1 MWPLLIKIMATLVLL
16 GSAHSAWAGPI
27 PSCRLDHQ
35 GAQGAAQ
42 ITRLAIQGYERLGH
56 KLPFRQVV
64 ANPKNQASSPE
75 ALIIYVIKDGSVD
88 TVGDDGCLA
97 GRMALTAGDELDP
110 ISVRGGCIAAA
121 GRMEIRC
128 SSQAVQLFG
137 KQGSRSKFANP
148 ALLYVLAH
156 EIGHIMQRRPGEYAG
171 RVETIDLAQPQS
183 AKLEILQDSCEPGL
197 TAAEEEADRLAVQ
210 VLAALVPE
218 PPYRERVFS
227 EKGSMLW
234 AVDQLN
240 MAANQWR
247 KATLEREFISQ
258 PTPHKSFVPTT
269 FPTPVATIDDNAK
282 TFVCDVL
289 TGTTGVV
296 NYPGKANTHPV
307 LEVRMQ
313 RVAEALRLLAADLP
327 GIRTD
332 QEYQSISV
340 LQEQLSD
347 ILTFMYRETGVYLE
361 AVQGAICTRVNSDD
375 PLDECTQ

>member
-1 MWPLLIKIMATLVLL
+1 M
-16 GSAHSAWAGPI
+16 
-27 PSCRLDHQ
+27 
-35 GAQGAAQ
+35 
-42 ITRLAIQGYERLGH
+42 RLAT
-56 KLPFRQVV
+56 
-64 ANPKNQASSPE
+64 S
-75 ALIIYVIKDGSVD
+75 
-88 TVGDDGCLA
+88 C
-97 GRMALTAGDELDP
+97 
-110 ISVRGGCIAAA
+110 
-121 GRMEIRC
+121 
-128 SSQAVQLFG
+128 
-137 KQGSRSKFANP
+137 
-148 ALLYVLAH
+148 
-156 EIGHIMQRRPGEYAG
+156 EYAG